1 MGKKED
7 NQITKH
13 ILNIGLSTIINLV
26 LGLITTPIITRIVDP
41 LEYGQLTMFNSYI
54 AVSLSFVYFGLEE
67 ALIRF
72 FYSYKNKSEQKSLL
86 KLCVNIPLIFT
97 IIASIVFIILCKNK
111 FVDIGYPTII
121 IVLLCVDLLFS
132 VWNKASTEM
141 LQITYQ
147 SKKYSFTAVAQKIA
161 YCLLAIGLIVVV
173 KKNYFLMLVLATTIS
188 TLVSACLGTY
198 FTKDYWS
205 FKNNKY
211 PSNVNEILKYSTPL
225 YCYLLLM
232 NLFDVTDKYL
242 VKHFCGDYEIGIYGS
257 AVALVGIFSL
267 IQTIFVIMW
276 KPMQTDH
283 YCNNPEDTSFIQKG
297 NRYVTIIMF
306 FVGIN
311 VIMFKDVLCLM
322 LGSDYRG
329 AESYIPFL
337 VFNPV
342 MYTIADTVTSG
353 IEKSKKTYL
362 HIVIIV
368 ICFAIEIFGSLYLI
382 PRIGAKGAAISL
394 AVSLIALYLLR
405 LLFSNIY
412 YPIDYGLNKTIV
424 LIIVTLLFA
433 YINTFYEIGIITIVT
448 YIGCL
453 IVLILLYLKDIK
465 EMIEMF
471 KSSLFNKQ

>member
-1 MGKKED
+1 MSKKED
-7 NQITKH
+7 VQITKH
-13 ILNIGLSTIINLV
+13 ILNIGISTVINLV
-26 LGLITTPIITRIVDP
+26 LGLVTTPIITRIVNP
-41 LEYGQLTMFNSYI
+41 IEYGKLTMFNSYI

-72 FYSYKNKSEQKSLL
+72 FYSYKNKNEQKSLL

-97 IIASIVFIILCKNK
+97 IIASIIFVILCKNH
-111 FVDIGYPTII
+111 FVDLEYPMII
-121 IVLLCVDLLFS
+121 VVLLCVDLFFS

-147 SKKYSFTAVAQKIA
+147 SKKYSLTAVTQKIA
-161 YCLLAIGLIVVV
+161 YCILAIGLILVV
-173 KKNYFLMLVLATTIS
+173 KNNYFLMLVIATTIS
-188 TLVSACLGTY
+188 TLVSAGLGTY

-205 FKNNKY
+205 FKDNKY
-211 PSNVNEILKYSTPL
+211 PNNINEILRYSTPL

-283 YCNNPEDTSFIQKG
+283 YCNNPDDTSFIQKG

-311 VIMFKDVLCLM
+311 VIMFKDILCLM

-362 HIVIIV
+362 HVIIIV
-368 ICFAIEIFGSLYLI
+368 ICFAIEIFGSVYLI

-394 AVSLIALYLLR
+394 AISLIVLYLLR
-405 LLFSNIY
+405 LLFSNLY
-412 YPIDYGLNKTIV
+412 YPIDYGLKKTLV
-424 LIIVTLLFA
+424 LILITLVFA
-433 YINTFYEIGIITIVT
+433 YINTFYKFSILTLVV
-448 YIGCL
+448 YFVCL
-453 IVLILLYLKDIK
+453 AILVALYFKDIK
-465 EMIEMF
+465 EMIDMF
-471 KSSLFNKQ
+471 KTSLLNKQ